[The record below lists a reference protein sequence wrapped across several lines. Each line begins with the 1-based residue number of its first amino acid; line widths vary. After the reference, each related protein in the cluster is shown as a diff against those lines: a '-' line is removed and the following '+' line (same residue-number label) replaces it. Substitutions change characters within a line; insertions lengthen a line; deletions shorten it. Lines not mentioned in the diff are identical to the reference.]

1 MLGVGQS
8 INVGGQKIPLDVFIP
23 IAILLAVLL
32 IIVELPPFVL
42 DTLLIT
48 DLIVSILII
57 LMAVY
62 VKSPLDFA
70 VFPTLVLV
78 ETIFRLGINIA
89 ATRLILA
96 RGHIKD
102 PRSGEPIGAGHVIPT
117 FAKFVAG
124 GNLVIGFVLFLMI
137 VVVQFIVITQGAERI
152 AQVAARFT
160 LDAMPGKQMAIDGE
174 LHAGLI
180 TPEEARRRR
189 REIERETD
197 FYGAMDGV
205 GKFVKG
211 DTIANIIILA
221 ISIIG
226 GILMGFTYFRS
237 YFEGSEKGMI
247 IDILETYTILTIG
260 NGLVSI
266 LPSFLVSTAMGI
278 IVSRAASESNLGEDV
293 ISQLTGQP
301 RALQIAA
308 GASATLALLSLLGMG
323 LPILPLLGFAGLFF
337 FLSMRAKQQE
347 VQKEIVKEEVKKE
360 QRKEEQRKPENAM
373 VYTTVETLSLELG
386 RMLLGLVDEQQG
398 RKLLERIPSVRISIA
413 KEVGIVM
420 PGVHVT
426 DNMDLKPTS
435 YVVKIKGV
443 KVGQGE
449 AHINKFLAIGPE
461 NVIRQLNGNVTIE
474 PAFGMPAVWIEPQDK
489 PQAERLGCMLFDA
502 VSVIASHLTEI
513 VKNNAADILGR
524 QETSI
529 LVENLK
535 KTHPAVVKDVI
546 PEQISIGELQRV
558 LQNLLRER
566 IPVRDLITIIE
577 SLVDAVRYTRDIAE
591 LTEFVRIGLAN
602 SISYML
608 AKDSVIYAAAV
619 DPQVEQVILNSLQKN
634 EFGTFPVLDPNISQA
649 ILMSVAEFMRFATNN
664 GYQPV
669 IITSPT
675 VRRHFR
681 KIIERNFGQIFV
693 ISFAEV
699 ASNYQIK
706 NIYLIKVEVPSEV

>member
-1 MLGVGQS
+1 MLGAGQA
-8 INVGGQKIPLDVFIP
+8 INIGGQKVPLDVFIP
-23 IAILLAVLL
+23 VAILLAVLL
-32 IIVELPPFVL
+32 IIVELPAWLV

-48 DLIVSILII
+48 DIIVSILVI
-57 LMAVY
+57 LMSVY

-78 ETIFRLGINIA
+78 ETIFRLGLNIA

-96 RGHIKD
+96 KGHIKD
-102 PRSGEPIGAGHVIPT
+102 PRTGDPVGAGHVIPT

-180 TPEEARRRR
+180 TPEEAKRKRK
-189 REIERETD
+189 EIERETD

-211 DTIANIIILA
+211 DTIANIIILV
-221 ISIIG
+221 ISILG
-226 GILMGFTYFRS
+226 GILMGFTYFRD
-237 YFEGSEKGMI
+237 YFEGGI
-247 IDILETYTILTIG
+247 VDILQTYTILTIG

-266 LPSFLVSTAMGI
+266 LPSFLVSTAMGV

-301 RALQIAA
+301 RALQIASAAA
-308 GASATLALLSLLGMG
+308 GGLALLSLMGMG
-323 LPILPLLGFAGLFF
+323 LPILPLLAFSGLFL
-337 FLSMRAKQQE
+337 FLSLKAKDQE
-347 VQKEIVKEEVKKE
+347 VQQQIVKEEVKKE
-360 QRKEEQRKPENAM
+360 QKQEERRKPENAM
-373 VYTTVETLSLELG
+373 VYTSVDTLSLELG
-386 RMLLGLVDEQQG
+386 RMLLSLVDEQQG
-398 RKLLERIPSVRISIA
+398 RKLLERIPAVRIAIA
-413 KEVGIVM
+413 KEVGIIM
-420 PGVHVT
+420 PGVNIT
-426 DNMDLKPTS
+426 DNMDIKPTN
-435 YVVKIKGV
+435 YIIKIKGV
-443 KVGQGE
+443 KITQGE
-449 AHINKFLAIGPE
+449 AHVNKFLAIGPE
-461 NVIRQLNGNVTIE
+461 NVIRQLNGNVAID

-502 VSVIASHLTEI
+502 VSVIATHLTEV

-524 QETSI
+524 QETSVLI
-529 LVENLK
+529 ENLK

-546 PEQISIGELQRV
+546 PEQISIGEVQRV
-558 LQNLLRER
+558 LQNLLREN
-566 IPVRDLITIIE
+566 ISIRDLVTIVE
-577 SLVDAVRYTRDIAE
+577 SLSDAIRYTRDISE
-591 LTEFVRIGLAN
+591 LTEFARMGLAN

-608 AKDSVIYAAAV
+608 SKENVIYAAAL
-619 DPQVEQVILNSLQKN
+619 DPQVEQLILNSIQKN
-634 EFGTFPVLDPNISQA
+634 EFGTFPVLDPTVSQS
-649 ILMSVAEFMRFATNN
+649 ILMSVAEFVRFASNN
-664 GYQPV
+664 GYQPI

-681 KIIERNFGQIFV
+681 KVIERNFRNVFV

-699 ASNYQIK
+699 ATNYQIK
-706 NIYLIKVEVPSEV
+706 NIYLIKAGVASEV

>member
-1 MLGVGQS
+1 MLGAGQA
-8 INVGGQKIPLDVFIP
+8 INIGGQRVPLDVFIP

-32 IIVELPPFVL
+32 IIVELPAWLV

-48 DLIVSILII
+48 DIIVSILVI

-78 ETIFRLGINIA
+78 ETIFRLGLNIA

-96 RGHIKD
+96 KGHIKD

-137 VVVQFIVITQGAERI
+137 VIVQFIVITQGAERI

-180 TPEEARRRR
+180 TPEEAKKRRRD
-189 REIERETD
+189 IERETD

-237 YFEGSEKGMI
+237 YFEGGI
-247 IDILETYTILTIG
+247 VDILQTYTILTIG

-308 GASATLALLSLLGMG
+308 GASGGLALLSIMGMG
-323 LPILPLLGFAGLFF
+323 LPLIPLLGFAGLFL
-337 FLSMRAKQQE
+337 FLSLKAKQKE
-347 VQKEIVKEEVKKE
+347 VHQEIVKEEVKKE
-360 QRKEEQRKPENAM
+360 QRKEEQRKPETAM

-426 DNMDLKPTS
+426 DNMDLKPTT
-435 YVVKIKGV
+435 YVVKVKGV

-461 NVIRQLNGNVTIE
+461 NVIKQLNGNVTIE

-502 VSVIASHLTEI
+502 VSVIATHLTEI
-513 VKNNAADILGR
+513 VKNNASDILGR

-529 LVENLK
+529 LVDNLK

-558 LQNLLRER
+558 LQNLLKEK

-577 SLVDAVRYTRDIAE
+577 SLSDAVRYTRDISE

-608 AKDSVIYAAAV
+608 AKDSVIYTAPV
-619 DPQVEQVILNSLQKN
+619 DPQVEQLILNSLQKN
-634 EFGTFPVLDPNISQA
+634 EFGTFPVLDPNISQS
-649 ILMSVAEFMRFATNN
+649 ILMSVAEFMRFASNS
-664 GYQPV
+664 GYQP
-669 IITSPT
+669 IIVTSPT

-681 KIIERNFGQIFV
+681 KIIERNFNQIFV

-699 ASNYQIK
+699 ATNYQIK
-706 NIYLIKVEVPSEV
+706 NIYLIKFEVPSEV

>member
-1 MLGVGQS
+1 MLGAGQA
-8 INVGGQKIPLDVFIP
+8 INIGGQRVPLDVFIP
-23 IAILLAVLL
+23 VAILLAVLL
-32 IIVELPPFVL
+32 IIVELPPWLV

-57 LMAVY
+57 LMSVY

-78 ETIFRLGINIA
+78 ETIFRLGLNIA

-96 RGHIKD
+96 KGHIKD
-102 PRSGEPIGAGHVIPT
+102 PRTGDPIGAGHVIPT

-180 TPEEARRRR
+180 TPEEAKRRR

-211 DTIANIIILA
+211 DTIANIIILV

-226 GILMGFTYFRS
+226 GILMGFTYFRD
-237 YFEGSEKGMI
+237 YFEGGI
-247 IDILETYTILTIG
+247 VDILQTYTILTIG

-308 GASATLALLSLLGMG
+308 GSAAFLAMLSLLGMG
-323 LPILPLLGFAGLFF
+323 LPILPLLAFAGLFF
-337 FLSMRAKQQE
+337 FLSIKAKNQE
-347 VQKEIVKEEVKKE
+347 VQKEVIKEEIKKE
-360 QRKEEQRKPENAM
+360 QKQEERRKPENAM
-373 VYTTVETLSLELG
+373 VYTTVDTLSLELG
-386 RMLLGLVDEQQG
+386 RMLLPLVDEQQG
-398 RKLLERIPSVRISIA
+398 RKLLERIPAVRIAIA
-413 KEVGIVM
+413 KEVGIIM
-420 PGVHVT
+420 PGVNIT
-426 DNMDLKPTS
+426 DNMDIKPTS
-435 YVVKIKGV
+435 YVIKIKGV
-443 KVGQGE
+443 KIAQGE
-449 AHINKFLAIGPE
+449 AHVNKFLAIGPE
-461 NVIRQLNGNVTIE
+461 NVIKQLSGNVAID

-502 VSVIASHLTEI
+502 VSVIATHLTEV

-524 QETSI
+524 QETSVLI
-529 LVENLK
+529 ENLK

-546 PEQISIGELQRV
+546 PEQISIGEVQRV
-558 LQNLLRER
+558 LQNLLREG
-566 IPVRDLITIIE
+566 ISIRDLVTIVE
-577 SLVDAVRYTRDIAE
+577 AVSDAIKYTRDISD
-591 LTEFVRIGLAN
+591 LTEFARMGLAN

-608 AKDSVIYAAAV
+608 AKENVIYAAAV
-619 DPQVEQVILNSLQKN
+619 DPQLEQIILNSVQKN
-634 EFGTFPVLDPNISQA
+634 EFGSFPVLDPSISQS
-649 ILMSVAEFMRFATNN
+649 ILMSVAEFVRFASNN
-664 GYQPV
+664 GYQPI

-681 KIIERNFGQIFV
+681 KVIERNFRNVYV

-706 NIYLIKVEVPSEV
+706 NIYLIKAGVTSEV